1 VRSVIRI
8 FPLLG
13 VINVKLRISR
23 TILGSDC
30 VSDPLKL
37 TEDLLLLK
45 IMLIPSTLSLWD
57 DREDSFPSNRS
68 SNSPTM
74 KNLMSF
80 KLSKGG
86 REGGRGGRE
95 GGHLDDR

>member
-1 VRSVIRI
+1 MH
-8 FPLLG
+8 
-13 VINVKLRISR
+13 
-23 TILGSDC
+23 GSDC
-30 VSDPLKL
+30 VSDPFEL

-74 KNLMSF
+74 KNSMIYWMEMCPLYHPKVIALMGSTLF
-80 KLSKGG
+80 SRAAGLLLVQMDHS
-86 REGGRGGRE
+86 
-95 GGHLDDR
+95 HNLIHAWF